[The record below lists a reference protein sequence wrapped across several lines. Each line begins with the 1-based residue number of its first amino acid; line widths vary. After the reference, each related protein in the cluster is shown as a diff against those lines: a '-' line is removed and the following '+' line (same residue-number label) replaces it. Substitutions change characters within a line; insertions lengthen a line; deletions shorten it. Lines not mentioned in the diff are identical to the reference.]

1 MTKEMKNTQEKIQ
14 RDIQNLFTG
23 QDSVMSR
30 GRKRINKWE
39 FRVRRV
45 YKRCPRREWG
55 SSKIQFMTWLKLSY
69 GKGDEEA
76 KACIE
81 GI

>member
-1 MTKEMKNTQEKIQ
+1 MGKDWN
-14 RDIQNLFTG
+14 F
-23 QDSVMSR
+23 SVMSR
-30 GRKRINKWE
+30 DRKRINKWE
-39 FRVRRV
+39 FIVRCI

-55 SSKIQFMTWLKLSY
+55 SSKIYFITWLKLSY

-76 KACIE
+76 NTCIE